1 MGGAGTQ
8 LASDAMNIIIV
19 SCVLTKVLTQF
30 VYLGFIYLL
39 PANIKHSG
47 IIGVLS
53 LHPVVYKRPGYE
65 ATACFRFDR
74 NLYCLW
80 ASCH

>member
-1 MGGAGTQ
+1 MGGADTQ

-19 SCVLTKVLTQF
+19 SLVLTKVVLTQF

-53 LHPVVYKRPGYE
+53 LHPGCVQKAWV
-65 ATACFRFDR
+65 
-74 NLYCLW
+74 
-80 ASCH
+80 